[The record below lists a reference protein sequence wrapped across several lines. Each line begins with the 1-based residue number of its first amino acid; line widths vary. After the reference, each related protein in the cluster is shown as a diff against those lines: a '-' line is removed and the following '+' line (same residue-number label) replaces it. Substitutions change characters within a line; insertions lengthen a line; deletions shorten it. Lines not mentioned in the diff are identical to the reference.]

1 MHPPVLQSKICIT
14 LLQTVKSFLSRYAS
28 SSVLFLFAAL
38 HPSRLTKQD
47 LTPRGHP
54 TPGPAAEGRGSKP
67 TSSRSTETSW
77 VAPPRHRETPHA
89 HFLTGANTN
98 HFVLLRRSGHRP
110 AGRDVRPEAAVTCTS
125 DSSLGERVPKSLAP
139 LQAAVHHATG
149 AGMSL
154 L

>member
-38 HPSRLTKQD
+38 HPSRLAKQD

-67 TSSRSTETSW
+67 PTSSRSTETSS
-77 VAPPRHRETPHA
+77 VAPPRFRETPPPHI
-89 HFLTGANTN
+89 F
-98 HFVLLRRSGHRP
+98 
-110 AGRDVRPEAAVTCTS
+110 
-125 DSSLGERVPKSLAP
+125 
-139 LQAAVHHATG
+139 
-149 AGMSL
+149 
-154 L
+154 